1 MAQPALPPATLGRKA
16 PSAKRRCVCP
26 HLPSA
31 PVAGGGGTAWSRA
44 VAWLRFSAGLHSRSA
59 PPASTL
65 QAGAGSAV
73 RAWDA
78 PASLSGSQATAE
90 EEEKKSKKEK
100 ERKKKRTK
108 AKQPT
113 QPTPLA
119 VFTFGLFLADPDTT
133 CRHPAEADAYVQ
145 AL

>member
-1 MAQPALPPATLGRKA
+1 MEQSRCVAPFQRRAPLAQRPAGIHSAGRSRQRCARLGRARIPFWITSHRGRRRKKIKKG
-16 PSAKRRCVCP
+16 KR
-26 HLPSA
+26 
-31 PVAGGGGTAWSRA
+31 
-44 VAWLRFSAGLHSRSA
+44 
-59 PPASTL
+59 
-65 QAGAGSAV
+65 
-73 RAWDA
+73 
-78 PASLSGSQATAE
+78 
-90 EEEKKSKKEK
+90 K
-100 ERKKKRTK
+100 KKKRTK